1 MFPQQ
6 RMRRTRTTPAMR
18 ALVRE
23 NRLSAEQLVQP
34 LFVDETIGERRMV
47 ASLPGQCALPV
58 GEVLEECLELQKA
71 GVGAV
76 LLFGIPAV
84 KDPFGKQAYAADG
97 VVQRT
102 VREIKRGCDIT
113 VITDLCLCE
122 YTDHGHCGVLLDG
135 YVDND
140 PTLDLYCRT
149 AVSQADA
156 GADMVAPSGMM
167 DGQVAAIRDALDRE
181 RHSKVGILAYS
192 AKFASSFY
200 GPFRDMVGSAPSKGD
215 RRSHQMDPA
224 NGRQALLE
232 MQLDA
237 DEGADVLMVK
247 PAMPYLDVI
256 KEARQRFDLPL
267 CAYQVSGEYAM
278 IKACQEKG
286 SLDGERAMMESLLCI
301 RRAGADMIITY
312 FAKEAAELL
321 RCENVH

>member
-1 MFPQQ
+1 
-6 RMRRTRTTPAMR
+6 
-18 ALVRE
+18 
-23 NRLSAEQLVQP
+23 
-34 LFVDETIGERRMV
+34 
-47 ASLPGQCALPV
+47 
-58 GEVLEECLELQKA
+58 
-71 GVGAV
+71 
-76 LLFGIPAV
+76 
-84 KDPFGKQAYAADG
+84 
-97 VVQRT
+97 
-102 VREIKRGCDIT
+102 
-113 VITDLCLCE
+113 

-181 RHSKVGILAYS
+181 RHSNVGILAYS

-232 MQLDA
+232 MHLDA